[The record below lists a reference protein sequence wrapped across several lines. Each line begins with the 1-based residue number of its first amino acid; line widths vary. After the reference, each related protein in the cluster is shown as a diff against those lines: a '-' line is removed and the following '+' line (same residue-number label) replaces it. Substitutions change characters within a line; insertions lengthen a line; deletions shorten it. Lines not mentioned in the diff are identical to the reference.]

1 VGVLPNSLL
10 IVTDCSADTIRV
22 TKVMMSNLT
31 RNEEI
36 MYALAD
42 AMAKLLGEE
51 DDWSATASW
60 LRDRALDDGF
70 DLQMSFRLALR
81 LLKIEAPSRL

>member
-1 VGVLPNSLL
+1 
-10 IVTDCSADTIRV
+10 
-22 TKVMMSNLT
+22 MSNLT